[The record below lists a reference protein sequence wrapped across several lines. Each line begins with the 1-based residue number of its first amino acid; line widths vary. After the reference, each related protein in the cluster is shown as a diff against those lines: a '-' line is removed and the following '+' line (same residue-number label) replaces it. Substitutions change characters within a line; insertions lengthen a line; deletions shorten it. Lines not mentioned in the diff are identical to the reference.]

1 MNLLR
6 LNTEYKMRKKAFHNP
21 TQANMALKSKSKS
34 SDMEYITA
42 KKKKKIILICLICF
56 IHNLSY
62 IPCVL
67 FNSIDN

>member
-1 MNLLR
+1 
-6 LNTEYKMRKKAFHNP
+6 MRKKAFHNP
-21 TQANMALKSKSKS
+21 TQANMALKTKSKF
-34 SDMEYITA
+34 SDMENITEKKKK

>member
-34 SDMEYITA
+34 SDMENITE
-42 KKKKKIILICLICF
+42 KKKKKKKL
-56 IHNLSY
+56 Y
-62 IPCVL
+62 
-67 FNSIDN
+67 

>member
-34 SDMEYITA
+34 SDMEYITE
-42 KKKKKIILICLICF
+42 KKIKKIILICL